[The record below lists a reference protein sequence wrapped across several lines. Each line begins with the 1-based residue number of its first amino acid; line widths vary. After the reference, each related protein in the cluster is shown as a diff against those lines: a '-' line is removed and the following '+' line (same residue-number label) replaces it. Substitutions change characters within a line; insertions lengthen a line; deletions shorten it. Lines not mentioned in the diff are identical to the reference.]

1 MSFYITQ
8 ATLEIVGG
16 ISWWMFSKTSNLI
29 YTRIYPKKKLIASAT
44 RLESESVE
52 IELKQIEV
60 YMKELISEV
69 KNQNEEIKLLK
80 QLIVRF

>member
-1 MSFYITQ
+1 MLFYITQ
-8 ATLEIVGG
+8 ATLEIVSG
-16 ISWWMFSKTSNLI
+16 ISWWMLSKTSNLI
-29 YTRIYPKKKLIASAT
+29 YTRIYPKKKLI
-44 RLESESVE
+44 ESDSVE

-80 QLIVRF
+80 QQLKIE